1 MTFVMVTGRFP
12 LNKAVEIGKLFTARK
27 LPEVADFVKRINIFI
42 IADEEVKTYTLYEM
56 PNDKLHDCI
65 VWIGQR
71 YAGFREIENFKYK
84 IETLMTMKDALP
96 MIGLV

>member
-12 LNKAVEIGKLFTARK
+12 LSKAVEIGKLFTTRK

-56 PNDKLHDCI
+56 PNDKLHDGI
-65 VWIGQR
+65 VSIGHR

-96 MIGLV
+96 MIGLG